1 VPLLLGVG
9 GERLSKRDGAIT
21 LRQRRE
27 LGESPQEVRGMLAA
41 SVGLAAPGE
50 APELD
55 VLVARTRDLLH
66 SPVTV

>member
-1 VPLLLGVG
+1 
-9 GERLSKRDGAIT
+9 
-21 LRQRRE
+21 
-27 LGESPQEVRGMLAA
+27 MLAA

-50 APELD
+50 VPDLD